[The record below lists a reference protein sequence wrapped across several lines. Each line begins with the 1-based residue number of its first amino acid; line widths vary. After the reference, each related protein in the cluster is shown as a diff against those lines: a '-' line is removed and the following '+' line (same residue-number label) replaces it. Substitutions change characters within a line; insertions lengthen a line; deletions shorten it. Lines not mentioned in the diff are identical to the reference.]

1 MLELGCGT
9 GLVGITLLKTLGV
22 RSHLFTDCHFRVLN
36 AVVNNLKINF
46 PPSDENDQEEAYKK
60 RLGQL
65 ETGPPQKIS
74 EEMVERTSYHH
85 KIPPNEEEEEEEERE
100 ATVRHLNWATFGAED
115 ADTYQGKFD
124 VILVYFYH

>member
-46 PPSDENDQEEAYKK
+46 PPSNENDQEEEYKK

>member
-46 PPSDENDQEEAYKK
+46 PPSNENDQEEELYKK

-85 KIPPNEEEEEEEERE
+85 KIPPNEEEEEEERE